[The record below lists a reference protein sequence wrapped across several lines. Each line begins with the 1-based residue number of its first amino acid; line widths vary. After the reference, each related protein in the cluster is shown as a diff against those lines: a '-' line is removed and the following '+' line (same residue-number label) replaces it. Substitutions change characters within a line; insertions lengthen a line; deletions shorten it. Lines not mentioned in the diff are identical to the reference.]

1 MNRTYPTTLV
11 LQALARGYHYGF
23 DIMDATGVPSGTVYP
38 ILRRLDHEALAT
50 SRWES
55 ERLAR
60 REQRPARR
68 YYAITAAG
76 RRVLA
81 EGLERFSEVERVV
94 PARLATAED
103 TP

>member
-11 LQALARGYHYGF
+11 LQALAQGYHYGF

-50 SRWES
+50 TRWES
-55 ERLAR
+55 KRVAR

-81 EGLERFSEVERVV
+81 EGLERFAEVERVV
-94 PARLATAED
+94 PARLATAGD